1 MQRTGDKA
9 IDILLVEDNEGDAR
23 LTREALRDCKIHNA
37 LHHVWEGEEAMDFLR
52 RRGKHAAAPRPD
64 LILLDLNLPR
74 MDGGEVLTAIK
85 QDDEFKCIPVVIL
98 TTSTAEA
105 DVLASYHLHANC
117 FITKPLDMVEFLK
130 VVTAIQDFWL
140 TIVSLPAARGVG

>member
-1 MQRTGDKA
+1 
-9 IDILLVEDNEGDAR
+9 
-23 LTREALRDCKIHNA
+23 
-37 LHHVWEGEEAMDFLR
+37 
-52 RRGKHAAAPRPD
+52 
-64 LILLDLNLPR
+64 
-74 MDGGEVLTAIK
+74 VLTSIK